1 MLPNTDPVHM
11 ISIIPRGRAGGFTM
25 ILPKEDK
32 YYRSKTEMEETLV
45 HLLGGRVAEKLVLD
59 DISTGASNDIQRAT
73 KIARGM
79 VTHYGMSD
87 ELGPMTYGS
96 DEDEVFLGRDFSK
109 SKNYSE
115 EVAAKIDNEM
125 RSIIDKAYYKAENL
139 LKENMDKLHKVA
151 EALLEKETLDAE
163 QFNEIIAEA

>member
-1 MLPNTDPVHM
+1 
-11 ISIIPRGRAGGFTM
+11 
-25 ILPKEDK
+25 
-32 YYRSKTEMEETLV
+32 
-45 HLLGGRVAEKLVLD
+45 
-59 DISTGASNDIQRAT
+59 
-73 KIARGM
+73 
-79 VTHYGMSD
+79 MSD

-125 RSIIDKAYYKAENL
+125 RSIIDKAYYKAETL